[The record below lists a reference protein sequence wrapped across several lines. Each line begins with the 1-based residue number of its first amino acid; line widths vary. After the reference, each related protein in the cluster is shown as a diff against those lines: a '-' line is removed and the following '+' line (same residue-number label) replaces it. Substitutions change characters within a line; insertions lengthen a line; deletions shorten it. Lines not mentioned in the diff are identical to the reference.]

1 MSKSSINTQKS
12 VEKRAKTLF
21 TKLLM
26 TWNSKQNERSM
37 PWKGEKDPYKIW
49 LSEIIL
55 QQTRVEQGLAYYNRF
70 IQKFPTVLDL
80 ANAKDETVFKLWEGL
95 GYYTRCKNILI
106 TARYIAFE
114 IGGIF
119 PNHYEALLSLK
130 GVGPYTAAA
139 IASFAYN
146 KPYAVVDGNVFR
158 VIARYFGIDDATD
171 STNGKYFFTKL
182 ANDLLEVKE
191 PALYNQA
198 IMDFGATICKPALP
212 FCSTCIFNQS
222 CAALASGKVNVLP
235 VKTKSIQKTH
245 RWFYYF
251 IFHVAEKTAIIQRN
265 NKDIWQ
271 GLHEFYLYESSK
283 EIKWK
288 DVAIKSFLQ
297 DQLGISE
304 ASIIKVSA
312 PTKQQLT
319 HQQIN
324 GQFIEI
330 RLPLIPKSLMG
341 LDWVKQSAIKQLA
354 FPRLITAYFE
364 DPL

>member
-1 MSKSSINTQKS
+1 MSNSLKNSENSLEKS
-12 VEKRAKTLF
+12 AKTLF
-21 TKLLM
+21 TKRLM
-26 TWNSKQNERSM
+26 TWNTQFNKRFM

-70 IQKFPTVLDL
+70 IEKYPTILDL
-80 ANAKDETVFKLWEGL
+80 ANAKDEQVFKLWEGL
-95 GYYTRCKNILI
+95 GYYSRCKNLLI

-114 IGGIF
+114 LGGIF
-119 PNHYEALLSLK
+119 PTHYEELLQLK

-146 KPYAVVDGNVFR
+146 QPYAVVDGNVFR
-158 VIARYFGIDDATD
+158 VIARYFGMDEPTD
-171 STNGKYFFTKL
+171 STTGKFLFTKW
-182 ANDLLEVKE
+182 ANELLLVKE
-191 PALYNQA
+191 PGLYNQA
-198 IMDFGATICKPALP
+198 IMDFGATVCKPALP
-212 FCSTCIFNQS
+212 LCATCIFNEN
-222 CAALASGKVNVLP
+222 CTALAFGKVNVLP
-235 VKTKSIQKTH
+235 VKSKLIQKKF

-251 IFHVAEKTAIIQRN
+251 IFQMNGKTAIMQRV

-283 EIKWK
+283 EIKWNK
-288 DVAIKSFLQ
+288 ASIDQFLH
-297 DQLGISE
+297 DQLGIEE
-304 ASIIKVSA
+304 ASIIQISTPK
-312 PTKQQLT
+312 KQQLT

-330 RLPLIPKSLMG
+330 NLQKIPNALSG
-341 LDWVKQSAIKQLA
+341 LQWMNKAALKQLA
-354 FPRLITAYFE
+354 FPRFITAYFE

>member
-1 MSKSSINTQKS
+1 MSNSRDYTEKSI
-12 VEKRAKTLF
+12 EKRAKTLF

-26 TWNSKQNERSM
+26 TWNIQQNKRNM

-70 IQKFPTVLDL
+70 IEKYPTIIDL

-95 GYYTRCKNILI
+95 GYYTRCRNILT

-114 IGGIF
+114 LGGVF
-119 PNHYEALLSLK
+119 PTHYEELLQLK

-146 KPYAVVDGNVFR
+146 QPYAVVDGNVFR

-171 STNGKYFFTKL
+171 TSTGKFFFTKL
-182 ANDLLEVKE
+182 ANELLPIKE
-191 PALYNQA
+191 PGLYNQA
-198 IMDFGATICKPALP
+198 IMDFGATVCKPALP
-212 FCSTCIFNQS
+212 LCSTCIFNQS
-222 CAALASGKVNVLP
+222 CAALALGKVNVLP
-235 VKTKSIQKTH
+235 VKTKSIQKKH

-251 IFHVAEKTAIIQRN
+251 IFHVAGKTAIIQRT

-288 DVAIKSFLQ
+288 DAAISNFLQ
-297 DQLGISE
+297 AQLGIKE
-304 ASIIKVSA
+304 ATVLNISTLK
-312 PTKQQLT
+312 KQQLT

-330 RLPLIPKSLMG
+330 KLPFIPKSLMG
-341 LDWVKQSAIKQLA
+341 LEWVKQTMLKQLA
-354 FPRLITAYFE
+354 FPRFITAYFE
-364 DPL
+364 DPV